1 MQKRASEN
9 GVQEMLM
16 ADVHQLILTHGVERA
31 KELAEDKAT
40 RLRIEAASKVMA
52 DEEHRIGITHAG
64 FAMTSLP
71 HRSVTDKVWV
81 REAPGVK
88 LLVESG
94 HDGDGKP
101 VGLPYGSVARLILLY
116 LQTQAIRT
124 NSCEV
129 ELGRSMHEWLKA
141 MGIDPGGTGYK
152 AVREQSRRLSLCR
165 LTFRRPLEGATLVSN
180 AGFVQDAIIP
190 DEQDGWEPRLW
201 QEVVRLDPRF
211 YKSLREHPL
220 PLREAA
226 LKEIAGRSM
235 AIDAYVWLAYR
246 LHALSGPTSVTWVA
260 LHGQFGAGFN
270 LARQFKAKFR
280 EPLALALAAYP
291 EAKVD
296 VGEQVVVLHPSPAP
310 VPEDRASGVVP
321 LNSRRWK

>member
-1 MQKRASEN
+1 L
-9 GVQEMLM
+9 QETVMT
-16 ADVHQLILTHGVERA
+16 DIHQLILTDGVDRA
-31 KELAEDKAT
+31 KELAENKRT
-40 RLRIEAASKVMA
+40 RQRIEAASKVMA

-71 HRSVTDKVWV
+71 HRSVADKVWV

-124 NSCEV
+124 GSYEV
-129 ELGRSMHEWLKA
+129 ELGRSMHEWLNA

-190 DEQDGWEPRLW
+190 DDSRETWQPRLW

-211 YKSLREHPL
+211 YKSLKDHPL

-226 LKEIAGRSM
+226 LKEIAGRSV
-235 AIDAYVWLAYR
+235 ALDAYVWLAYR
-246 LHALSGPTSVTWVA
+246 LHALNGPTPMTWVA
-260 LHGQFGAGFN
+260 LHRQFGAGFN
-270 LARQFKAKFR
+270 LVRQFKAKFR
-280 EPLALALAAYP
+280 EPLALALAVYP

-296 VGEQVVVLHPSPAP
+296 ITEQGVVLYPSLAP
-310 VPEDRASGVVP
+310 VPEDKMSGVVR
-321 LNSRRWK
+321 LANRR

>member
-1 MQKRASEN
+1 
-9 GVQEMLM
+9 M
-16 ADVHQLILTHGVERA
+16 ADIHQLILTDGVQRA
-31 KELAEDKAT
+31 KELAENKPA
-40 RLRIEAASKVMA
+40 RQRIEAASKVMA
-52 DEEHRIGITHAG
+52 DEERRIGITHAG

-71 HRSVTDKVWV
+71 HRSVADGVWI

-124 NSCEV
+124 GSCEI
-129 ELGRSMHEWLKA
+129 ELGRSMHEWLNA

-180 AGFVQDAIIP
+180 ASFVQDAIIP
-190 DEQDGWEPRLW
+190 DDQDAWQPRLW
-201 QEVVRLDPRF
+201 QEVVKLDPRF
-211 YKSLREHPL
+211 YKSLKDHPL

-226 LKEIAGRSM
+226 LREIAGRSM

-246 LHALSGPTSVTWVA
+246 LHALSGPTPMTWVA
-260 LHGQFGAGFN
+260 LHRQFGAGFN
-270 LARQFKAKFR
+270 LVRQFKAKFR
-280 EPLALALAAYP
+280 EPLALALAVYP

-296 VGEQVVVLHPSPAP
+296 IGERGVVLHPSSAP
-310 VPEDRASGVVP
+310 VPEDKTPGTVRFT
-321 LNSRRWK
+321 SRRGTVALSGGP

>member
-1 MQKRASEN
+1 
-9 GVQEMLM
+9 M
-16 ADVHQLILTHGVERA
+16 ADIHQLILTDGIQRA
-31 KELAEDKAT
+31 NELANDKPT
-40 RLRIEAASKVMA
+40 RQRIAAASRILA
-52 DEEHRIGITHAG
+52 DEEYRIGITHAG

-71 HRSVTDKVWV
+71 HRSVADRVWI

-101 VGLPYGSVARLILLY
+101 VGLPYGAVARLILLY

-124 NSCEV
+124 GSCEV
-129 ELGRSMHEWLKA
+129 ELGRSMHEWLNA
-141 MGIDPGGTGYK
+141 MGIDPGGTSYR

-165 LTFRRPLEGATLVSN
+165 LTFRRPLEGGTLVSN

-190 DEQDGWEPRLW
+190 DEQGAWQPRLW

-211 YKSLREHPL
+211 YKSLKEHPL

-226 LKEIAGRSM
+226 LKEIASRSL

-246 LHALSGPTSVTWVA
+246 LHALSRPTPMSWTA
-260 LHGQFGAGFN
+260 LHRQFGAGFS
-270 LARQFKAKFR
+270 LVRQFKAKFR
-280 EPLALALAAYP
+280 EPLALALAVYP
-291 EAKVD
+291 EARVD
-296 VGEQVVVLHPSPAP
+296 IGDQAVVLHPSPAP
-310 VPEDRASGVVP
+310 VPESRTSAVVKLIP
-321 LNSRRWK
+321 RRRK

>member
-1 MQKRASEN
+1 MGKTALR
-9 GVQEMLM
+9 GTVM
-16 ADVHQLILTHGVERA
+16 ADIHQLILADGVERA
-31 KELAEDKAT
+31 KELAESKPA
-40 RLRIEAASKVMA
+40 RQRIEAASRVMA
-52 DEEHRIGITHAG
+52 DEVHRIGITHAG

-71 HRSVTDKVWV
+71 HRSVADLVWV
-81 REAPGVK
+81 REAPGIK
-88 LLVESG
+88 LLVEAG

-124 NSCEV
+124 GSCEV

-165 LTFRRPLEGATLVSN
+165 LTFRHPLEGATLVSN
-180 AGFVQDAIIP
+180 ASFVQDAIIP
-190 DEQDGWEPRLW
+190 DEEEAWQPRLW

-211 YKSLREHPL
+211 YRSLKEHPL

-246 LHALSGPTSVTWVA
+246 LHALGRPTLISWAA
-260 LHGQFGAGFN
+260 LHKQFGAGFN
-270 LARQFKAKFR
+270 LVRQFKAKFR
-280 EPLALALAAYP
+280 EPLDLALAVYP

-296 VGEQVVVLHPSPAP
+296 ICSQGLVLHPSPAP
-310 VPEDRASGVVP
+310 VPEHKAPNVMR
-321 LNSRRWK
+321 LNNYR

>member
-1 MQKRASEN
+1 
-9 GVQEMLM
+9 M
-16 ADVHQLILTHGVERA
+16 ADIHQLILTSGVQRA
-31 KELAEDKAT
+31 KELAEDKPA
-40 RLRIEAASKVMA
+40 RQQIAAASRVMA
-52 DEEHRIGITHAG
+52 DEEYRIGITHAG

-71 HRSVTDKVWV
+71 HRSVAARVWI
-81 REAPGVK
+81 REAPGLK

-124 NSCEV
+124 DSCEV
-129 ELGRSMHEWLKA
+129 ELGRSMHEWLNA

-165 LTFRRPLEGATLVSN
+165 LTFRRPLEGATLISN
-180 AGFVQDAIIP
+180 AGFVQDAILP
-190 DEQDGWEPRLW
+190 DDQGAWQPRLW

-211 YKSLREHPL
+211 YKSLKEHPL

-226 LKEIAGRSM
+226 LKEIAGRSL

-246 LHALSGPTSVTWVA
+246 LHALSGPTPITWVA
-260 LHGQFGAGFN
+260 LHRQFGAGFS
-270 LARQFKAKFR
+270 LVRQFKAKFR
-280 EPLALALAAYP
+280 EPLALALSVYP
-291 EAKVD
+291 EAKID
-296 VGEQVVVLHPSPAP
+296 IGEQKVVLHPSPAP
-310 VPEDRASGVVP
+310 VPE
-321 LNSRRWK
+321 SRTPGIVQLITRRRK

>member
-1 MQKRASEN
+1 
-9 GVQEMLM
+9 M
-16 ADVHQLILTHGVERA
+16 AKIHQLILADGVQRA
-31 KELAEDKAT
+31 KELAEDKPT
-40 RLRIEAASKVMA
+40 RQRIDAAAKVMA
-52 DEEHRIGITHAG
+52 DEEYRIGITHAG

-71 HRSVTDKVWV
+71 HRSVAEKVWI

-94 HDGDGKP
+94 HDGDGRP

-129 ELGRSMHEWLKA
+129 ELGRSMHEWLNA
-141 MGIDPGGTGYK
+141 MGIEPGGTSYK

-165 LTFRRPLEGATLVSN
+165 LTFRRPMEGATLVSN

-190 DEQDGWEPRLW
+190 DEQDAWQPRLW

-211 YKSLREHPL
+211 YKSLRDHPL

-226 LKEIAGRSM
+226 LKEIAGRSL

-246 LHALSGPTSVTWVA
+246 LHALGEPTPLTWTA
-260 LHGQFGAGFN
+260 LHRQFGAGFS
-270 LARQFKAKFR
+270 LVRQFKAKFR
-280 EPLALALAAYP
+280 EPLALALAVYP

-296 VGEQVVVLHPSPAP
+296 IGDKSIVLHPSPAP
-310 VPEDRASGVVP
+310 VPEDKTPGVVRF
-321 LNSRRWK
+321 LSRRRK

>member
-1 MQKRASEN
+1 
-9 GVQEMLM
+9 M
-16 ADVHQLILTHGVERA
+16 AEIHQLILTDGVERA
-31 KELAEDKAT
+31 RELAEDKSA
-40 RLRIEAASKVMA
+40 RRRIDAASKVMA
-52 DEEHRIGITHAG
+52 DEECRIGITHAG

-71 HRSVTDKVWV
+71 HRSVADKVWV

-94 HDGDGKP
+94 HDGDGEP

-124 NSCEV
+124 GSCEV

-141 MGIDPGGTGYK
+141 MGIDPGGTGYR

-190 DEQDGWEPRLW
+190 DDQDAWQPRLW

-211 YKSLREHPL
+211 YKSLKDHPL

-226 LKEIAGRSM
+226 LKEISGRSM

-246 LHALSGPTSVTWVA
+246 LHVLGGPIPITWAA
-260 LHGQFGAGFN
+260 LHKQFGAGFN
-270 LARQFKAKFR
+270 IVRQFKAKFR
-280 EPLALALAAYP
+280 EPLTLALAVYP
-291 EAKVD
+291 EARVD
-296 VGEQVVVLHPSPAP
+296 IGEQGIVLHPSPAP
-310 VPEDRASGVVP
+310 VPEDRTSRAGR
-321 LNSRRWK
+321 LTSRR

>member
-1 MQKRASEN
+1 
-9 GVQEMLM
+9 M
-16 ADVHQLILTHGVERA
+16 ADIHQLILTSGVQRA
-31 KELAEDKAT
+31 KELAEDKPA
-40 RLRIEAASKVMA
+40 RQRIEAASRVMA
-52 DEEHRIGITHAG
+52 DEEYRIGITHAG

-71 HRSVTDKVWV
+71 HRSVAARVWIC
-81 REAPGVK
+81 EAPGLK

-124 NSCEV
+124 DSCEV
-129 ELGRSMHEWLKA
+129 ELGRSMHEWLNA

-165 LTFRRPLEGATLVSN
+165 LTFRRPLEGATLISN
-180 AGFVQDAIIP
+180 AGFVQDAILP
-190 DEQDGWEPRLW
+190 DDQGAWQPRLW

-211 YKSLREHPL
+211 YKSLKEHPL

-226 LKEIAGRSM
+226 LKEIAGRSL

-246 LHALSGPTSVTWVA
+246 LHALSGPTPITWVA
-260 LHGQFGAGFN
+260 LHRQFGAGFS
-270 LARQFKAKFR
+270 LVRQFKAKFR
-280 EPLALALAAYP
+280 EPLALALSVYP
-291 EAKVD
+291 EAKID
-296 VGEQVVVLHPSPAP
+296 IGEQKVVLHPSPAP
-310 VPEDRASGVVP
+310 VPE
-321 LNSRRWK
+321 SRTPGIVQLITRRRK

>member
-1 MQKRASEN
+1 
-9 GVQEMLM
+9 M
-16 ADVHQLILTHGVERA
+16 ADIHQLILTSGVQRA
-31 KELAEDKAT
+31 KELAEGKPA
-40 RLRIEAASKVMA
+40 RQRIAAASRVMA
-52 DEEHRIGITHAG
+52 DEEYRIGITHAG

-71 HRSVTDKVWV
+71 HRSVTDRVWI
-81 REAPGVK
+81 REAPGIK

-124 NSCEV
+124 DSCEV
-129 ELGRSMHEWLKA
+129 ELGRSMHEWLNA

-190 DEQDGWEPRLW
+190 DDQDAWQPRLW

-211 YKSLREHPL
+211 YKSLKEHPL

-226 LKEIAGRSM
+226 LKEIAGRSL

-246 LHALSGPTSVTWVA
+246 LHALSAPTPISWVA
-260 LHGQFGAGFN
+260 LHRQFGAGFS
-270 LARQFKAKFR
+270 LVRQFKAKFR
-280 EPLALALAAYP
+280 EPLALALSVYP

-296 VGEQVVVLHPSPAP
+296 IGEQDVVLHPSPAP
-310 VPEDRASGVVP
+310 VPESRTATVVR
-321 LNSRRWK
+321 LTTRCRK

>member
-1 MQKRASEN
+1 
-9 GVQEMLM
+9 M
-16 ADVHQLILTHGVERA
+16 ADIHQLILTSGVQRA
-31 KELAEDKAT
+31 KELAEDKPA
-40 RLRIEAASKVMA
+40 RQRIEAASRVMA
-52 DEEHRIGITHAG
+52 DEEYRIGITHAG

-71 HRSVTDKVWV
+71 HRSVAARVWI
-81 REAPGVK
+81 REAPGLK

-124 NSCEV
+124 DSCEV
-129 ELGRSMHEWLKA
+129 ELGRSMHEWLNA

-165 LTFRRPLEGATLVSN
+165 LTFRRPLEGATLISN
-180 AGFVQDAIIP
+180 AGFVQDAILP
-190 DEQDGWEPRLW
+190 DDQGAWQPRLW

-211 YKSLREHPL
+211 YKSLKEHPL

-226 LKEIAGRSM
+226 LKEIAGRSL

-246 LHALSGPTSVTWVA
+246 LHALSGPTPITWVA
-260 LHGQFGAGFN
+260 LHRQFGAGFS
-270 LARQFKAKFR
+270 LVRQFKAKFR
-280 EPLALALAAYP
+280 EPLALALSVYP
-291 EAKVD
+291 EAKID
-296 VGEQVVVLHPSPAP
+296 IGEQKVVLHPSPAP
-310 VPEDRASGVVP
+310 VPE
-321 LNSRRWK
+321 SRTPSIVQLITRRRK

>member
-1 MQKRASEN
+1 
-9 GVQEMLM
+9 M
-16 ADVHQLILTHGVERA
+16 ADIHQLILTDGVQRA
-31 KELAEDKAT
+31 KELAENKPT
-40 RLRIEAASKVMA
+40 RQRIEAASKVMA
-52 DEEHRIGITHAG
+52 DEERRIGITHAG

-71 HRSVTDKVWV
+71 HRSVTDRVWI
-81 REAPGVK
+81 REAPGIK

-94 HDGDGKP
+94 HDGDGQP

-124 NSCEV
+124 GSCEI
-129 ELGRSMHEWLKA
+129 ELGRSMHEWLNA
-141 MGIDPGGTGYK
+141 MSIDPGGTGYK

-190 DEQDGWEPRLW
+190 DDQNAWQPRLW
-201 QEVVRLDPRF
+201 QEVVKLDPRF
-211 YKSLREHPL
+211 YKSLKDHPL

-246 LHALSGPTSVTWVA
+246 LHALNSTISMTWAA
-260 LHGQFGAGFN
+260 LQGQFGAGFN
-270 LARQFKAKFR
+270 LVRQFKAKFR
-280 EPLALALAAYP
+280 EPLALALAVYP

-296 VGEQVVVLHPSPAP
+296 IGERGVVLHPSPAP
-310 VPEDRASGVVP
+310 VPENKTSGVVR
-321 LNSRRWK
+321 LSRRQGSVVLSGGP

>member
-1 MQKRASEN
+1 M
-9 GVQEMLM
+9 G
-16 ADVHQLILTHGVERA
+16 DIHQLILTDGVRRA
-31 KELAEDKAT
+31 KELAEDKST
-40 RLRIEAASKVMA
+40 RQRIEAASKVMA
-52 DEEHRIGITHAG
+52 DEERRIGITHAG

-71 HRSVTDKVWV
+71 HRSIADCVWI
-81 REAPGVK
+81 REAPGIK

-94 HDGDGKP
+94 HDGDGRP
-101 VGLPYGSVARLILLY
+101 VGLPYGSVSRLILLY
-116 LQTQAIRT
+116 LQTRAVRT
-124 NSCEV
+124 GSCEV

-180 AGFVQDAIIP
+180 ASFVQDAIIP
-190 DEQDGWEPRLW
+190 DDQDAWQPRLW

-211 YKSLREHPL
+211 YKSLTEHPL

-246 LHALSGPTSVTWVA
+246 LHALNGPTSMTWVA

-270 LARQFKAKFR
+270 LVRQFKAKFR
-280 EPLALALAAYP
+280 EPLALALAVYP

-296 VGEQVVVLHPSPAP
+296 VGEKGIVLHPSPAP
-310 VPEDRASGVVP
+310 VPENRSRGVSWLGNP
-321 LNSRRWK
+321 R